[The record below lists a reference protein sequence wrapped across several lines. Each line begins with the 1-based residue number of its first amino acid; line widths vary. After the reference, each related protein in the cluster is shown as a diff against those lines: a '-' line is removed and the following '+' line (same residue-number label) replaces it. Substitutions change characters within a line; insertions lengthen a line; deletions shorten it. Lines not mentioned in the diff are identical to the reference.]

1 MELLSV
7 SISHEKA
14 PVYIRE
20 KVSFTKRKQTDI
32 LNYVKANM
40 DSECV
45 IVSTCNRSEFYLAG
59 YNLKDKFIPYLVSLT
74 GDYITDYISIYEN
87 DLCTNHLMLTA
98 AGLKS
103 MILGE
108 DQILGQIK
116 DAHNFAHENKSCG
129 KYLNTLFRMAVTGAK
144 DVKTNTLLS
153 KTPVSAATISVNLC
167 KDILGTLNRK
177 NILIIGAS
185 GKTGSIVLKDLL
197 SIGSINLY
205 ATSRTH
211 NGNFNTF
218 DGAATIDY
226 DNRYEILDI
235 CDAVISATSSPHLT
249 ISKDNTQ
256 RAINTKKKRVFID
269 LAVPRDI
276 EVYEDE
282 NTIYK
287 NIDSLR
293 EITKTNNSLKIKEAE
308 KAKLILKKYEDE
320 FRIWK
325 LFNEN
330 MGLIKRAE
338 NRFKN
343 KDVRHYVYNLKS
355 ENNYNK
361 FYEFITT
368 LKENLLN
375 EY

>member
-116 DAHNFAHENKSCG
+116 EAHNFARENKSCG

-167 KDILGTLNRK
+167 KELLGTLNNK

-197 SIGSINLY
+197 SIGNVNLY

-211 NGNFNTF
+211 NGKFNTF

-226 DNRYEILDI
+226 DSRYEILDI

-293 EITKTNNSLKIKEAE
+293 EITKTNNSLKIKESE

-343 KDVRHYVYNLKS
+343 KDVRHYVYDLKS

-361 FYEFITT
+361 FYDFITN